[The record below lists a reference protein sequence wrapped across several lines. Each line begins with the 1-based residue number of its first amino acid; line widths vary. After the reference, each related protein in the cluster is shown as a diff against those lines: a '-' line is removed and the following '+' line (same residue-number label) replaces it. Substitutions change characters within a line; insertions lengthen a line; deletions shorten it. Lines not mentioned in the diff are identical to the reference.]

1 MAHDDYD
8 KREDRDAN
16 RDLITGEPGSHP
28 VGTGVGAAVG
38 GAAGIG
44 AAAAAGAA
52 AGSAVGP
59 VGTAVGAA
67 VGAVAGGLIGSA
79 AGELVNPTEE
89 EDFWRRNYTR
99 EPYVEPGSGFDR
111 YAAAYRTGYEGR
123 GRFADQSFDEVEG
136 HLRSDYYANRGDS
149 ALEWDDAR
157 EAARASWERID
168 KRSKL

>member
-8 KREDRDAN
+8 KRDDRDAN
-16 RDLITGEPGSHP
+16 RDPISGEPGAHP
-28 VGTGVGAAVG
+28 VSTGVGAAVG

-67 VGAVAGGLIGSA
+67 VGAVVGGLAGSA

-89 EDFWRRNYTR
+89 EEFWRNNYAR
-99 EPYVEPGSGFDR
+99 EPYVAPGSGFER
-111 YAAAYRTGYEGR
+111 YSAAYRTGYEGR
-123 GRFADQSFDEVEG
+123 GRFTDRTFDEAEG
-136 HLRSDYYANRGDS
+136 DLRDDYYARRGDS

-157 EAARASWERID
+157 AAARASWERID
-168 KRSKL
+168 KRAGV